1 MNIAGNRIPRSRV
14 LVAACGCELAALA
27 LMSWQFFDPRPAQV
41 IVAMSFGQIL
51 GTASFLAF
59 LHVVW
64 RDLRAARRAAREA
77 VDRDTAE

>member
-1 MNIAGNRIPRSRV
+1 MNIAGRVVPRSRV
-14 LVAACGCELAALA
+14 LVVACACELAALA
-27 LMSWQFFDPRPAQV
+27 LMSWQLFDPRPAQV
-41 IVAMSFGQIL
+41 IVAMSVGQIL

-77 VDRDTAE
+77 VDRSTAE